1 MSERLDVIQHA
12 VYQAITGASDASGVA
27 GLVQPSATL
36 TSVERLAIYQ
46 RSYLARLL
54 ECFESMFP
62 ALHAALGND
71 LFRHFALDYLQRH
84 PPISYTLAKM
94 ADAFPRHL
102 SETRPKGEAWPAFV
116 VDLATLE
123 LALLHVAD
131 GPGVEGRL
139 RLPAPDVTAMPVE
152 ELLALRPAPVP
163 CLRSLGFEYPVHRYR
178 IAARGGERPAIPG
191 PEKCFV
197 VLTRH
202 QYRVM
207 TYAVAEPQWALARL
221 LDGEC
226 TVADAVHRLSFR
238 PTLEE
243 VRGWLQDLYA
253 KEWYG

>member
-62 ALHAALGND
+62 ALHTALGND

-84 PPISYTLAKM
+84 PPTSYTLAKV

-131 GPGVEGRL
+131 GPGVEGRR
-139 RLPAPDVTAMPVE
+139 RLPAPDVAAMPVE
-152 ELLALRPAPVP
+152 KLLTLRPAPVP
-163 CLRSLGFEYPVHRYR
+163 CLRLFAFEYPVHRYR
-178 IAARGGERPAIPG
+178 IATRGGERPEIPG

-197 VLTRH
+197 VLTRY

-207 TYAVAEPQWALARL
+207 TYEVTQPEWALARL
-221 LDGEC
+221 LGGEC
-226 TVADAVHRLSFR
+226 TVADALHGLSFR
-238 PTLEE
+238 PTLEDL
-243 VRGWLQDLYA
+243 RGWLRDLYA
-253 KEWYG
+253 KECYG